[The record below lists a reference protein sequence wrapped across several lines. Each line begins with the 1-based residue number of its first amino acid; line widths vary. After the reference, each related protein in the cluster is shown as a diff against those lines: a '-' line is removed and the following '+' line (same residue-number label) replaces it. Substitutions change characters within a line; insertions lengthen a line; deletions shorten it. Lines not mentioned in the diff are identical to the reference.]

1 MTAVMT
7 RISDRIVNTDLGRN
21 RPAGSEVPPEGLDGF
36 KLKMIE
42 SAVLVGKLSF
52 FDWPIKRGNKFVLAD
67 EQRQHSAMSALR

>member
-21 RPAGSEVPPEGLDGF
+21 RPEVPPEGLDRF